1 MEIVG
6 LVAPMGSYD
15 EFSRSR
21 VAIPV
26 ALIAA
31 EAGNCS
37 GLIIL
42 NWISHPK
49 A

>member
-26 ALIAA
+26 ALIVAA
-31 EAGNCS
+31 ARNCS
-37 GLIIL
+37 SSIIL
-42 NWISHPK
+42 KWISHHK